1 MSRSLRILF
10 LEESSITHNGPEWLH
25 ELAINNSVLVSLNF
39 YMTDLTIVPSDLEL
53 LALNCRSLIS
63 VKISDCDL
71 SDLVGFFRA
80 ASALEDFGGGSFSDQ
95 PEEAN
100 QPVEAN
106 RYSGVVFPA
115 RLCCLGL
122 TYMAMINMHIIF
134 PLCAALKKLDLQYTF
149 LTTEDHCNLI
159 QRCPY
164 LQVLEVWPV
173 ID

>member
-1 MSRSLRILF
+1 MCRSLRILF

-100 QPVEAN
+100 RKDN
-106 RYSGVVFPA
+106 SVVFPA

-159 QRCPY
+159 QRCPQ

-173 ID
+173 IN